1 MLNRQSQFSSLW
13 LPNLRRLYLVAY
25 ASRRFDLP
33 PSKTSRPK
41 YLFAK
46 KILVLSLISSEIL
59 RPTFLIVLTWNL
71 HFFGQSWVLSKMT
84 LPIINNI
91 PNAILCDIETIYVQ
105 FSENNLQISNVWT
118 LILETKNYRTISSF
132 MWLILMIEIKI
143 RSNRNNNPVI
153 MTNQDRKVF
162 MVNHINPSLYNALV
176 ICWYTDR

>member
-59 RPTFLIVLTWNL
+59 RLTFLIVLTWNL

-84 LPIINNI
+84 LPIINSI
-91 PNAILCDIETIYVQ
+91 PNAIICDIETIYVQ
-105 FSENNLQISNVWT
+105 FSETNLQNPIWFKTKWEFYFWNLLK
-118 LILETKNYRTISSF
+118 LIPIMLLFLNRIQTKV
-132 MWLILMIEIKI
+132 K
-143 RSNRNNNPVI
+143 
-153 MTNQDRKVF
+153 
-162 MVNHINPSLYNALV
+162 
-176 ICWYTDR
+176 